1 MTFHATAQPETEVS
15 TQAKTNPERMVH
27 VRDLSKAY
35 HIYSN
40 PKDRLKQ
47 IFFGKRKKYYHEF
60 LALKDIQ
67 LDVFKG
73 QTLGIVGRN
82 GSGKSTLLQLI
93 VGTLTPTSGRVEVR
107 GRVAALLELGTGFN
121 PEFSGRENIFI
132 NAGVLGLS
140 REEIQAKLDAII
152 RFADIGEFID
162 QPVKTYSSGMYVRLG
177 FAVAIH
183 VDPDILVVDEA
194 LAVGDEAF
202 QRKCFAK
209 IQNFKDGGGTL
220 LFVSHSA
227 GAVIELCDQ
236 ALCLDQGEM
245 LFSGTP
251 KQVVTLYHKLIYAPP
266 ERVERIKREIR
277 QAQDRQ
283 SMDLADLD
291 EEQSEEEAT
300 GLKDWFD
307 PGMVPKST
315 TRYQSL
321 GAEIENE
328 RLLTL
333 EGKPVNILV
342 NRKEYIYAYDVVFTS
357 ECFNVRLGMLIKS
370 ISGLEIGGAVT
381 APVSRGID
389 FLPKGARL
397 RLQFRFRC
405 ALAAG
410 VYFLNAGVLGMVE
423 GAEMYLARHIDAAMF
438 RVQVEEHSLATS
450 MVDFL
455 ITPSIESDSDGE

>member
-1 MTFHATAQPETEVS
+1 MSLTATARAETEP
-15 TQAKTNPERMVH
+15 QRMVH

-35 HIYSN
+35 HIYNS

-47 IFFGKRKKYYHEF
+47 ILFGKRKQYYHEF

-67 LDVFKG
+67 LDVYRG

-93 VGTLTPTSGRVEVR
+93 VGTLTPTRGRVEVK

-132 NAGVLGLS
+132 NASVLGLS
-140 REEIQAKLDAII
+140 RDEVMAKLEAIVG
-152 RFADIGEFID
+152 FADIGEFID

-177 FAVAIH
+177 FAVAIN

-209 IQNFKDGGGTL
+209 IQSFKKAGGTL

-227 GAVIELCDQ
+227 GAVVELCDH
-236 ALCLDQGEM
+236 AICLDQGEM
-245 LFSGTP
+245 LFSGSP

-266 ERVERIKREIR
+266 ERVDRIKREIR
-277 QAQDRQ
+277 QAQGRH
-283 SMDLADLD
+283 SLEPADQNED
-291 EEQSEEEAT
+291 PRVTEPS
-300 GLKDWFD
+300 GLKAWYD
-307 PGMVPKST
+307 PGLVPKST
-315 TRYQSL
+315 THYQSL
-321 GAEIENE
+321 GASIENE
-328 RLLTL
+328 RLLAL
-333 EGKPVNILV
+333 DGESVNILV
-342 NRKEYIYAYDVVFTS
+342 NRGEYVYTYDVCFTS
-357 ECFNVRLGMLIKS
+357 DCFNVRFGMLIKS

-389 FLPKGARL
+389 FIPGQSKLTIR
-397 RLQFRFRC
+397 FRFRC

-410 VYFLNAGVLGMVE
+410 VYFLNAGVLGMLE
-423 GAEMYLARHIDAAMF
+423 GAEMYLARHIDAVMF
-438 RVQVEEHSLATS
+438 RVQVEESSLATS

-455 ITPSIESDSDGE
+455 ITPSIETPAGED